1 MLPEFF
7 TQPKVFIADMFAVLL
22 IVFIAFR
29 YKQYQMLWIC
39 PIYIALSVIWQYY
52 H

>member
-1 MLPEFF
+1 MLPSFF

-22 IVFIAFR
+22 VIIIAIKT
-29 YKQYQMLWIC
+29 KQYQMLWIC